1 LGALAKRG
9 SSIEE
14 LISVGK
20 NINGKLASLGISASS
35 CNVPG
40 EDPSFILQRGEF
52 EFGVGLHGE
61 AGTSRIKV
69 YLRCFGT

>member
-9 SSIEE
+9 SSIED
-14 LISVGK
+14 LLCLGR
-20 NINGKLASLGISASS
+20 NINEKLASIGISATS

-40 EDPSFILQRGEF
+40 EDPSFLLQQGEF

-69 YLRCFGT
+69 